1 MKKLAVLLL
10 CSVFA
15 TSIYGQSFV
24 EAYENTRT
32 RPPFDS
38 FNGTYIGDFN
48 TMTGNPNEWSKVIGV
63 FYEFDDIILAK
74 KGIDGSVFLYD
85 SWNNQ
90 GSVYLDKKVFKLS
103 NINYHVD
110 KSSFMTRMDNDSIFV
125 FDFNLVDKIVVNK
138 KTFKRFYHAKEGTH
152 KVFEIIHQGKDFSLL
167 KHHTVELVQGSP
179 NPMLGRPR
187 SKIKHNSKYF
197 IEKKG
202 VIQDFRLKKSAVL
215 GLLDSD
221 KVTDMKAYMERYN
234 LSYKKEADLQKALVN
249 IL

>member
-15 TSIYGQSFV
+15 TSVYGQSFL
-24 EAYENTRT
+24 EAYENTRHFE
-32 RPPFDS
+32 PFANA
-38 FNGTYIGDFN
+38 NGTQTYDGLA
-48 TMTGNPNEWSKVIGV
+48 GNPNEWSKVIGV
-63 FYEFDDIILAK
+63 FYEFDDIQLAK

-85 SWNNQ
+85 SWNNN

-110 KSSFMTRMDNDSIFV
+110 RSSFMTKIENDSIFI
-125 FDFNLVDKIVVNK
+125 FDFDLVDKIVVNK

-152 KVFEIIHQGKDFSLL
+152 KVFEIVHQGKDFSLL
-167 KHHTVELVQGSP
+167 KHYTVELVEGSP

-187 SKIKHNSKYF
+187 SKIKHNSRYY

-202 VIQDFRLKKSAVL
+202 VIQDFKLKKSSVL

-221 KVTDMKAYMERYN
+221 NATSMKSYMERYD
-234 LSYKKEADLQKALVN
+234 LSYKKEADLQKAFVN
-249 IL
+249 IK

>member
-15 TSIYGQSFV
+15 TSVYGQSFL
-24 EAYENTRT
+24 EAYENTRHFE
-32 RPPFDS
+32 PFANA
-38 FNGTYIGDFN
+38 NGTQTYDGLA
-48 TMTGNPNEWSKVIGV
+48 GNPNEWSKVIGV
-63 FYEFDDIILAK
+63 FYEFDDIQLAK

-85 SWNNQ
+85 SWDNQ

-110 KSSFMTRMDNDSIFV
+110 RSSFMTKIENDSIFV
-125 FDFNLVDKIVVNK
+125 FDFDLVDKIVVNK
-138 KTFKRFYHAKEGTH
+138 RTFKRFYHAKEGAH

-187 SKIKHNSKYF
+187 SKIKQQSKYYLQ
-197 IEKKG
+197 KNG
-202 VIQDFRLKKSAVL
+202 VIQDFKLKKSSFL
-215 GLLDSD
+215 GLYDGD
-221 KVTDMKAYMERYN
+221 KSAALKTYADQHD
-234 LSYKKEADLQKALVN
+234 LSFKKEDDIKRLLKAVE
-249 IL
+249 